1 MKANILAVKIRRD
14 AHTITPTTVTEHEIP
29 ILQTIFG
36 EESVQ
41 TLDGKPL
48 SDDQIPAE
56 VVVGQVDVSETEFD
70 RLAAKYG
77 GNEDGLIVEQVYGKR
92 ASRGLD
98 KALTHNAEGAEKK
111 AAAEAKA
118 KEAAEKKAAAE
129 AKAGG
134 NGAGGSGAANT

>member
-1 MKANILAVKIRRD
+1 MKANIFPVKIRRD
-14 AHTITPTTVTEHEIP
+14 AHTITPTTVAGHEIP

-41 TLDGKPL
+41 TLDGKAVSEGSLP
-48 SDDQIPAE
+48 DTDA
-56 VVVGQVDVSETEFD
+56 VGQIDVSESEFD

-77 GNEDGLIVEQVYGKR
+77 GSEEGLFVEQVYGKR

-98 KALTHNAEGAEKK
+98 KAIAHNSEAAEKK

-118 KEAAEKKAAAE
+118 KEAAEKKAAA
-129 AKAGG
+129 
-134 NGAGGSGAANT
+134 SGAANT